1 MALREGLP
9 PIFDRQALLLILGSM
24 PGGRSLAEQRYYAHQ
39 NNAFWPIM
47 AACLGFDPG
56 APYEERTA
64 ALREAGIALWDV
76 LASCVR
82 QGSLD
87 TAIES
92 ETAAAN
98 DLAPLL
104 AACPD
109 LKLIAFNGAAAERWF
124 NRLVRP
130 SLPAAASLP
139 TRRLP
144 STSPAFAAMRFEEKC
159 RLWRAALVAG
169 RGG

>member
-1 MALREGLP
+1 MALLTGLP
-9 PIFDRQALLLILGSM
+9 PVWDSRSRILILGSM
-24 PGGRSLAEQRYYAHQ
+24 PGARSLAEQRYYAHQ

-76 LASCVR
+76 LANCVR
-82 QGSLD
+82 PGSLD

-104 AACPD
+104 SACPD
-109 LKLIAFNGAAAERWF
+109 LRLIAFNGAAAERWF
-124 NRLVRP
+124 SRLVRP

-144 STSPAFAAMRFEEKC
+144 STSPAHAAMRFEEKC
-159 RLWRAALVAG
+159 RLWRAVLVEA